1 MQPCHAVGCSSP
13 LVVPTLCPQRAQRT
27 GTAVTQHL
35 LPPTP
40 PPPTPTPYPS
50 THTLYTHNAQQGCVK
65 CDGNASQC
73 TACQVELDDSLNYY
87 AFDPATK
94 TCAAFRAHLS

>member
-1 MQPCHAVGCSSP
+1 MPRRRMLISPRCAHIVPTAGSAHWYGCHAASP
-13 LVVPTLCPQRAQRT
+13 A
-27 GTAVTQHL
+27 AD
-35 LPPTP
+35 P